1 MFFWWGKGL
10 VLLVIFQVIGNSQ
23 ANPSIRDGAND
34 KPTGTGQ
41 GQPLSPKRSPLVGYG
56 IQPARGPVHFPAK
69 EKSDEELNPKIQLK
83 RLKKMMTT
91 LVKWEAVLFLK
102 YVDDQTSEDERRTIL
117 QKVKKI
123 TTFLVDSAKF
133 QK

>member
-41 GQPLSPKRSPLVGYG
+41 GHPLSPKRSPL
-56 IQPARGPVHFPAK
+56 VHFPAK

-102 YVDDQTSEDERRTIL
+102 YVDDRTSEDDRRTIL
-117 QKVKKI
+117 QKVKK
-123 TTFLVDSAKF
+123 
-133 QK
+133 